1 MSDWL
6 ALVLLVLLLPTA
18 AVADEMVAGA
28 VFASENCGFCHGAD
42 GNSAMARFPSLAGL
56 TVDYILKQLRDFR
69 SGRRANDDG
78 LMASILQPF
87 READLAAAAQYYA
100 AQAPRALAAPTGVSM
115 RAARLYRDGRPGSRM
130 MKLESC
136 ASCHED
142 GADMPY
148 DVIDIRAQSESYLEK
163 QLQEFR
169 SGRRRNDPGAVMQKI
184 AIRLSTAEIAALS
197 QFLSG
202 GGDAAAHVSGR

>member
-6 ALVLLVLLLPTA
+6 PLALLLFLLPTA
-18 AVADEMVAGA
+18 AAANDVAGA
-28 VFASENCGFCHGAD
+28 VFAAENCGFCHGAD

-56 TVDYILKQLRDFR
+56 TADYILKQLRDFR

-87 READLAAAAQYYA
+87 GGADLAAAAQYYA
-100 AQAPRALAAPTGVSM
+100 GQIPRARTAPATAATPG
-115 RAARLYRDGRPGSRM
+115 ARLYRDGRPGSRA
-130 MKLESC
+130 MKLDAC

-148 DVIDIRAQSESYLEK
+148 DVVDLRAQPGSYLEK
-163 QLQEFR
+163 QLREFR

-184 AIRLSTAEIAALS
+184 AIRLSAAEIAALS
-197 QFLSG
+197 QFLADG
-202 GGDAAAHVSGR
+202 AAPAARESVR